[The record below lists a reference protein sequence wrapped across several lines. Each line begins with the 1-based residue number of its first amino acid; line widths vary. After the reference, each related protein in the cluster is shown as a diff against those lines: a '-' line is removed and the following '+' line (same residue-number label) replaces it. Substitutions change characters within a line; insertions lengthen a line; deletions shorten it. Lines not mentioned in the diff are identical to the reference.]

1 MLFIHCIL
9 VLVYVV
15 LYASYNIMKIKISI
29 AFAGLLCFAF
39 SSFALPKQ
47 KVNSDG
53 EIIYHI
59 FERSFFDS
67 NGDSHGDLNGIR
79 LKLDYLQELGVTS
92 ILCTPLYESIY
103 YHNYFAIDFKRI
115 DPRYGT
121 LQDYLALIKELHKR
135 GMKFYMD
142 METQY
147 VTEDSK
153 WWKEAFG
160 NPKSP
165 YSDYI
170 LWDDKE
176 NKKPSTIVY
185 NLTGLK
191 GYDGVTHKI
200 TTANLNSQKSKEY
213 NYQLFSYWID
223 PNKDGRFDDG
233 VDGFRLDHMMDNLDN
248 KGTLPHLFDTFWNP
262 LLAKLRAINPDIKIV
277 AEQANWFGLGLDY
290 LEKGGV
296 DRVFGL
302 RLAFAIRLF
311 RKDLLIANA
320 DSTLAMLPPGK
331 EQVVFVENH
340 DVPRFASEVKGNL
353 AKLKVGCALN
363 LLMGGIPAI
372 YYGQELGMTGTS
384 AKFGA
389 TDANEIPERQA
400 FEWYASGQG
409 KGMAYWYK
417 LTGPYKDEFNDDK
430 PNDGISLEEE
440 RKDPNSLFNYYKA
453 MISLRKSNEAISK
466 GTYKT
471 LINNNDQVFSF
482 IRQDQDKAVIVVV
495 NLSDKEQAAAI
506 DAVFVEGKKTA
517 TFIGKDTAKVND
529 GKLVVSLP
537 AFGISAWTVE

>member
-1 MLFIHCIL
+1 
-9 VLVYVV
+9 
-15 LYASYNIMKIKISI
+15 MKIKI
-29 AFAGLLCFAF
+29 FTVLAGLLCMLLSAPAICRPHDKN
-39 SSFALPKQ
+39 SS
-47 KVNSDG
+47 ND

-59 FERSFFDS
+59 FQRSFFDS
-67 NGDSHGDLNGIR
+67 NGDNHGDLNGIR
-79 LKLDYLQELGVTS
+79 QKLDYLQELGVTS
-92 ILCTPLYESIY
+92 VLCTPLYESIY
-103 YHNYFAIDFKRI
+103 YHNYFAIDFQKI

-160 NPKSP
+160 NPKSD

-170 LWDDKE
+170 MWDDKE

-185 NLTGLK
+185 NLTELK

-200 TTANLNSQKSKEY
+200 TTANLNSEKSKEY
-213 NYQLFSYWID
+213 NYQLFSYWLD
-223 PNKDGRFDDG
+223 PNKDGKFDDG

-262 LLAKLRAINPDIKIV
+262 LLSKLRAINPKIKIV
-277 AEQANWFGLGLDY
+277 AEQADWFSLGYNY

-311 RKDLLIANA
+311 RKDLLMNNA

-331 EQVVFVENH
+331 QQVVFIENH
-340 DVPRFASEVKGNL
+340 DVPRFASEVKSNM
-353 AKLKVGCALN
+353 AKLKAGCALN
-363 LLMGGIPAI
+363 LLIGGIPSI
-372 YYGQELGMTGTS
+372 YYGQELGMTGVT
-384 AKFGA
+384 AKFGG

-400 FEWYASGQG
+400 FDWYASAQG

-417 LTGPYKDEFNDDK
+417 QTGEHKDQFNDTK

-453 MISLRKSNEAISK
+453 MIRLRKSSSAITR
-466 GTYKT
+466 GAYKT

-482 IRQDQDKAVIVVV
+482 IRRDGSKAVIIVV
-495 NLSDKEQAAAI
+495 NLSDKAQTASVDAAVVA
-506 DAVFVEGKKTA
+506 GKKA
-517 TFIGKDTAKVND
+517 GSFIGTGEAKVAD
-529 GKLVVSLP
+529 GKMSVDLGAYEVK
-537 AFGISAWTVE
+537 GWTME